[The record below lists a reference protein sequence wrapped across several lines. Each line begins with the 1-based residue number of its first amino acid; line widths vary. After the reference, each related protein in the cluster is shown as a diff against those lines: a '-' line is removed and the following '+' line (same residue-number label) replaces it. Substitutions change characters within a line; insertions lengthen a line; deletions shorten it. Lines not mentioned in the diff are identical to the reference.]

1 MKKPRIFVGS
11 SVEGLEIAYAI
22 QENLEYTADV
32 TIWDQGIFKLTS
44 NALDDLITVLKN
56 SDYGI
61 FVFSPDDIT
70 KIRQEN
76 FKTTR
81 DNVIFEFGLFI
92 GYLGKDR
99 VSYVLPRG
107 MAKFHLPSDL
117 AGINPGTFEPER
129 LDKNLRAALG
139 PYCNQVKE
147 VLKEISMIS
156 LDGFHEESLE
166 VKRLVIE
173 KPKYW
178 EFLLTLEVI
187 KPKVES
193 LKVKINE
200 LESDLHFSDPKL
212 MKLTDFLD
220 WMQEKSNYFLQLVD
234 LFSRHYQSMKSAW
247 GETGK
252 PGNEVMIRKVVVK
265 MVECCLKALDMDKEI
280 KGLILPKE
288 IEDLKDFSGGWSKS
302 ITGCLIE
309 FYEKLIY
316 YFTSDFNPEESAL
329 DFKLTMAPPEKMSE
343 FSSRIEYHRL
353 NLHNYELE

>member
-11 SVEGLEIAYAI
+11 SVEGLDIAYAI

-92 GYLGKDR
+92 GYLSKKR

-107 MAKFHLPSDL
+107 VTEFHLPSDL
-117 AGINPGTFEPER
+117 AGINPGTFDSKRE
-129 LDKNLRAALG
+129 DKNLRAALG
-139 PYCNQVKE
+139 PYCNEVKE
-147 VLKEISMIS
+147 VLKEISIIS
-156 LDGFHEESLE
+156 LEGFQIESLE
-166 VKRLVIE
+166 AKRLVIE
-173 KPKYW
+173 KPNYW
-178 EFLLTLEVI
+178 EFLLTLEVL
-187 KPKVES
+187 KPKVEN
-193 LKVKINE
+193 LKIKINE
-200 LESDLHFSDPKL
+200 LEKDLHFSDPKL

-220 WMQEKSNYFLQLVD
+220 WMQEKSSYFIQLLD
-234 LFSRHYQSMKSAW
+234 LFKRHCQSMKNAW
-247 GETGK
+247 GEPGK
-252 PGNEVMIRKVVVK
+252 SGDEVMIRKVVVN
-265 MVECCLKALDMDKEI
+265 MVECSLKALDMEKEI
-280 KGLILPKE
+280 KGIIIPKD
-288 IEDLKDFSGGWSKS
+288 IEDLKDLLGGWSKS
-302 ITGCLIE
+302 ITGCLFE

-316 YFTSDFNPEESAL
+316 YFTTDFNPEESAL
-329 DFKLTMAPPEKMSE
+329 DFRLTITTPEKMSE
-343 FSSRIEYHRL
+343 LTSRIEYHRL
-353 NLHNYELE
+353 NLHNYDLE